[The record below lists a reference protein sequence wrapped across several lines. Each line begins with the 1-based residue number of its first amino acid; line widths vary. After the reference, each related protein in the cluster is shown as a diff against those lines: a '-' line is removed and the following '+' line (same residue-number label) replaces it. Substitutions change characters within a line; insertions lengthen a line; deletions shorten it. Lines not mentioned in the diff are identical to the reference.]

1 MVSNRGGK
9 RGEGGGEKRKK
20 TVEKCKSDGGGREN
34 GSWRGRGVEMEADCE
49 REAGAA
55 VG

>member
-1 MVSNRGGK
+1 M
-9 RGEGGGEKRKK
+9 
-20 TVEKCKSDGGGREN
+20 EKCKSDGDQWPGE
-34 GSWRGRGVEMEADCE
+34 GVEMQADCE

>member
-1 MVSNRGGK
+1 M
-9 RGEGGGEKRKK
+9 
-20 TVEKCKSDGGGREN
+20 EKCKSDGGGGGEN
-34 GSWRGRGVEMEADCE
+34 GWWRRGVEMEADCE